1 MKTDSLIIYE
11 GMQALRSKLDIVETE
26 KFISLILREN
36 FDYTEWQKD
45 LWKDKTVD
53 EIYYAAK
60 TFDENIEKEGQPN
73 APADLQGSAS
83 LHPANR

>member
-1 MKTDSLIIYE
+1 MRTDSIIMYE
-11 GMQALRSKLDIVETE
+11 GMQALREKLDIVETE

-60 TFDENIEKEGQPN
+60 NYNENLDKEGQPN
-73 APADLQGSAS
+73 G
-83 LHPANR
+83 